1 LFPAS
6 LQGDQAEHSI
16 IAQLNKIKKVQSHFD
31 IVAIVRGGG
40 GEVGMSCYNNYN
52 LCKAIATFPL
62 PVLTGIGHSTNL
74 TVAEMVSY
82 RNAITPTEL
91 GDFLIQAFH
100 NFSLPLKDAAKTIK
114 VQSIQAVEVNKL
126 QLGRTSSSF
135 SAAVR
140 GALGQEKL
148 ILNGAK
154 NEIKAGA
161 KERIV
166 FFKERISQ
174 VERSMVSQGKMS
186 LQLQHAQLRRIT
198 EQLSLHIKSSLLKNK
213 NTFEH
218 AVQSIRLMNP
228 INVLKRGFSITTLN
242 GKTIGESNNVKNGDV
257 VSTRTAKFTI
267 ESEVITTKKADE

>member
-1 LFPAS
+1 
-6 LQGDQAEHSI
+6 
-16 IAQLNKIKKVQSHFD
+16 
-31 IVAIVRGGG
+31 
-40 GEVGMSCYNNYN
+40 M
-52 LCKAIATFPL
+52 
-62 PVLTGIGHSTNL
+62 
-74 TVAEMVSY
+74 
-82 RNAITPTEL
+82 
-91 GDFLIQAFH
+91 
-100 NFSLPLKDAAKTIK
+100 
-114 VQSIQAVEVNKL
+114 
-126 QLGRTSSSF
+126 
-135 SAAVR
+135 R

-198 EQLSLHIKSSLLKNK
+198 EQLSLHTKSSLLKNK

-228 INVLKRGFSITTLN
+228 INVLKRGFSITTVN
-242 GKTIGESNNVKNGDV
+242 GKAIGESNNVKNGDV